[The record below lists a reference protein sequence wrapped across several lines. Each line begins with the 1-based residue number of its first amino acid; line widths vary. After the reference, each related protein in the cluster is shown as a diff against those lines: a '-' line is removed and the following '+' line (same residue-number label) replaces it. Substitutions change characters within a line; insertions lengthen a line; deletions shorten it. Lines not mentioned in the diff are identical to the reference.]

1 MRESR
6 LRNRQPE
13 PIDVEGVQKI
23 MADTLKIG
31 NYEFNSRLLLGT
43 GKFSDLDIQQQAVD
57 ASGTEVLTFAI
68 RRLNIDNP
76 NNPNFLERLDLK
88 KYTLLPN
95 TAGAQTAEEAVRIA
109 RLAKASGLCD
119 MIKVEV
125 IGDMKTL
132 LPDPIGTL
140 EATKIL
146 VEEGFTVLPY
156 TSDDVL
162 LARRLVEAGAA
173 AIMPGASPIG
183 SGLGILNPHYLSFII
198 EESPVPVIIDAGV
211 GSPADVAQA
220 MELGAAGVLLNTAV
234 SGAKDPVLMAEAM
247 KLGIEAGRKGY
258 LAGRI
263 AKKRYANASS
273 PMEMMI
279 E

>member
-1 MRESR
+1 
-6 LRNRQPE
+6 
-13 PIDVEGVQKI
+13 
-23 MADTLKIG
+23 MADKLKIG
-31 NYEFNSRLLLGT
+31 AYEFNSRLFLGT
-43 GKFSDLDIQQQAVD
+43 GKFPDLDIQQRAVD
-57 ASGTEVLTFAI
+57 ASETEVLTFAI

-76 NNPNFLERLDLK
+76 DNPNFLERLDLK
-88 KYTLLPN
+88 KYKLLPN

-109 RLAKASGLCD
+109 RLAKATGLCD

-125 IGDMKTL
+125 IGDMRTL

-140 EATKIL
+140 KATEML
-146 VEEGFTVLPY
+146 VKEGFTVLTY
-156 TSDDVL
+156 TSDDPI
-162 LARRLVEAGAA
+162 LARHLYEAGAA

-198 EESPVPVIIDAGV
+198 EEAKVPVIIDAGV
-211 GSPADVAQA
+211 GSPADVAAA
-220 MELGAAGVLLNTAV
+220 MELGADAVLLNTAV
-234 SGAKDPVLMAEAM
+234 AGAKDPVLMAEAM
-247 KLGIEAGRKGY
+247 KLAIEAGRKGY

-273 PMEMMI
+273 PMELMI